1 MPARARR
8 PRFVACGGPRRAQ
21 PRCRSELRSRSIG
34 FEDRRGLGL
43 DRNALRAKFRRG
55 LLHVLARFVGEMC
68 GIVDVPLF
76 LRHRG
81 DDNSVLG
88 SAEELKALQYR
99 RQSLVEQP
107 LSPRDYDVPVGW
119 WGWNWEPPIPM
130 SITELLEARNMDAR
144 TAALCGIVLETH
156 GSLLIAA
163 EQPHSG
169 KTTTLTALLDFLP
182 NRVRRVFLR
191 GWVETFDYLDQT
203 KPQETILLGNELS
216 SHLPVYLWGPKAV
229 RVFETLRKGYALGS
243 TLHADSATEAV
254 DQLTGELGVSKSDL
268 ACVDMLMV
276 MRVYGTAR
284 GQYARR
290 MVSLHR
296 LLPGDGAALRMISLV
311 EHDERRD
318 DHTHVDDAEL
328 ELLEARCGQGA
339 GSELDRRT
347 VFLEDLVRHRRRA
360 IPDVRAALA
369 EYRGERAR
377 VDMRGDPTG

>member
-1 MPARARR
+1 
-8 PRFVACGGPRRAQ
+8 VQ
-21 PRCRSELRSRSIG
+21 
-34 FEDRRGLGL
+34 
-43 DRNALRAKFRRG
+43 
-55 LLHVLARFVGEMC
+55 H
-68 GIVDVPLF
+68 
-76 LRHRG
+76 
-81 DDNSVLG
+81 
-88 SAEELKALQYR
+88 R
-99 RQSLVEQP
+99 RQTLVEQP

-130 SITELLEARNMDAR
+130 SVTELLEARNMDAR
-144 TAALCGIVLETH
+144 TAALCGMVLETH

-169 KTTTLTALLDFLP
+169 KTTTLTAFLDFLP

-191 GWVETFDYLDQT
+191 GWVETFDYLTQT
-203 KPQETILLGNELS
+203 TPQETLLLGNELS

-254 DQLTGELGVSKSDL
+254 AQLTGELGVAASDL
-268 ACVDMLMV
+268 ARVDLLMV

-290 MVSLHR
+290 VVSLHR
-296 LLPGDGAALRMISLV
+296 LTPRDGSGVRMVPLV
-311 EHDERRD
+311 EHDEQND
-318 DHTHVDDAEL
+318 EHEHVEDAEL
-328 ELLEARCGQGA
+328 ELLRARCGQNA
-339 GSELDRRT
+339 QVELERREA
-347 VFLEDLVRHRRRA
+347 FLEDLVRRRRRT

-377 VDMRGDPTG
+377 VDMRGDPTE